1 MSVPTADFSVAIDA
15 SIELVWQIMTD
26 FDRYAEWNPFVVKI
40 ERHGGKPVEIG
51 TRVTLHI
58 RWPKGRGG
66 TTTVEVVTR
75 LDSPVATADGERR
88 AHLEYRYLGWVPRLR
103 LITGS
108 RVQTL
113 AQPPGGPTT
122 YRTREEF
129 HGLLKGQVPLR
140 RVQGGF
146 EAHAQALKAR
156 AEAMAGGA
164 GAGVQATGTSNR
176 SM

>member
-1 MSVPTADFSVAIDA
+1 MAVPTADCSVAIDA
-15 SIELVWQIMTD
+15 SIDLVWKIMTD
-26 FDRYAEWNPFVVKI
+26 FDRYTEWNPFVVKI

-51 TRVTLHI
+51 TRVTLHV

-75 LDSPVATADGERR
+75 LDAPAATADGERR
-88 AHLEYRYLGWVPRLR
+88 AHLEYRYLGWIPRLH

-113 AQPPGGPTT
+113 TQLAGGPTT
-122 YRTREEF
+122 YRSREEF
-129 HGLLKGQVPLR
+129 HGLFKGQVPLR

-156 AEAMAGGA
+156 AEAMASGA
-164 GAGVQATGTSNR
+164 
-176 SM
+176 